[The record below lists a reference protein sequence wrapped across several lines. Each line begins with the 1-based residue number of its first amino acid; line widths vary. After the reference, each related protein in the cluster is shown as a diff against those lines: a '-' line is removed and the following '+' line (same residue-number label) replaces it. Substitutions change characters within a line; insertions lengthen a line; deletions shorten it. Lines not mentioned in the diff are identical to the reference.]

1 MNGLSPFFLLKPF
14 LTLEVGVKVCELLF
28 SELALEDSFSK
39 FNICLISLRGLE
51 SFGESTGTSPA
62 DFTVVPLSSFPQYW
76 VEPLGHYPEQY

>member
-1 MNGLSPFFLLKPF
+1 M
-14 LTLEVGVKVCELLF
+14 KVCELLF

-51 SFGESTGTSPA
+51 SFGESTVTSSV
-62 DFTVVPLSSFPQYW
+62 DFTVVPLPSFPQYW

>member
-14 LTLEVGVKVCELLF
+14 LTLEVGMKVCELLF
-28 SELALEDSFSK
+28 SELALEDS
-39 FNICLISLRGLE
+39 CLISLRGLE